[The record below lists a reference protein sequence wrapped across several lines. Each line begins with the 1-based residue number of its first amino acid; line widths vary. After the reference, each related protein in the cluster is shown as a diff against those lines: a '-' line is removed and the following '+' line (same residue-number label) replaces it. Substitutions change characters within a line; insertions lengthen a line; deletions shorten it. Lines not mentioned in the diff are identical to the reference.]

1 MIKATVTLFL
11 CGLLSAC
18 GAGGL
23 GSEPTDESANSADAD
38 ADEHMLSDQQRA
50 LQDAQS
56 AADAMEEATG
66 ARQQALDVVARSRS
80 ADALG

>member
-1 MIKATVTLFL
+1 MIKTTVTLFL

-18 GAGGL
+18 GASTGGS
-23 GSEPTDESANSADAD
+23 GSEPTDESTNSTDAD
-38 ADEHMLSDQQRA
+38 AGEHMLSDQQRA

-66 ARQQALDVVARSRS
+66 ARQQALDEAQH
-80 ADALG
+80 